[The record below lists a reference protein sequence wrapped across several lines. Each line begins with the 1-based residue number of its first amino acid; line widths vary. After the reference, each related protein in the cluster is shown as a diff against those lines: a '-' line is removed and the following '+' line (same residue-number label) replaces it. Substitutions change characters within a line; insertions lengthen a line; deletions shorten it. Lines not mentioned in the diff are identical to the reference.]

1 MRPLK
6 ARRYKMQS
14 AIWSEKNYFT
24 YLSGSIFSTQ
34 GIWIQRMT
42 LGWMLW
48 QQTHSESLL
57 GILAF
62 LLFVPSIIFGPLFG
76 VLVDRVDR
84 RKAALTTSLILAFI
98 SLCLAL
104 LTQKNLINDV
114 NLLFFAL
121 IIGISNSA
129 YQAIRLSFV
138 PELVSKENMPK
149 AVAINA
155 IIYNTSRFIGPMI
168 AGYLIKYQGEAVS
181 LFLVAAFYL
190 PLIFVLNKLRLKE
203 YQAKNKTFTF
213 ISDIKAGF
221 SYTLKSAI
229 ISKLLLLICISAI
242 LGRGLLEILPAAAE
256 ILYQGG
262 VEALAWL
269 NSAAGIG
276 AIVAGLVLS
285 KFSSK
290 QLLTALKIAIVSSGF
305 LICGFNF
312 MTGLELGLILIA
324 LLSFSATVCG
334 VSTQSLIQISVDS
347 QFRGRVMSLWGAI
360 NLGGAA
366 IGGLIF
372 GIATEFIGYEI
383 AFILLGLICVF
394 ISYFTSRKIS
404 L

>member
-1 MRPLK
+1 
-6 ARRYKMQS
+6 MQS

-276 AIVAGLVLS
+276 AIVAGFVLS
-285 KFSSK
+285 KFSPK

>member
-276 AIVAGLVLS
+276 AIVAGFVLS
-285 KFSSK
+285 KFSPK

>member
-1 MRPLK
+1 
-6 ARRYKMQS
+6 MQS

-138 PELVSKENMPK
+138 PELVSKGNMPK

>member
-1 MRPLK
+1 
-6 ARRYKMQS
+6 MQS

-138 PELVSKENMPK
+138 PELVSKGNMPK

-276 AIVAGLVLS
+276 AIVAGFVLS
-285 KFSSK
+285 KFSPK

>member
-14 AIWSEKNYFT
+14 AIWSEKNYLT

-276 AIVAGLVLS
+276 AIVAGFVLS
-285 KFSSK
+285 KFSPK

>member
-1 MRPLK
+1 
-6 ARRYKMQS
+6 MQS
-14 AIWSEKNYFT
+14 AIWSEKNYLT

-256 ILYQGG
+256 MLYQGG

-276 AIVAGLVLS
+276 AIVAGFVLS

-312 MTGLELGLILIA
+312 MTGLELGLVLIA

>member
-138 PELVSKENMPK
+138 PELVSKGNMPK

-276 AIVAGLVLS
+276 AIVAGFVLS
-285 KFSSK
+285 KFSPK

>member
-1 MRPLK
+1 
-6 ARRYKMQS
+6 MQS
-14 AIWSEKNYFT
+14 TIWSEKNYFT

-62 LLFVPSIIFGPLFG
+62 LLFLPSIIFGPLFG

-84 RKAALTTSLILAFI
+84 RKAALATSVILAI
-98 SLCLAL
+98 VSLCLAL
-104 LTQKNLINDV
+104 LTQKNLLSEA

-155 IIYNTSRFIGPMI
+155 IIYNSSRFIGPMI
-168 AGYLIKYQGEAVS
+168 AGYLIKYQGEAAS
-181 LFLVAAFYL
+181 LFIVAVFYV
-190 PLIFVLNKLRLKE
+190 PLIFVLSKLRLKDN
-203 YQAKNKTFTF
+203 QVKGKTFTF

-229 ISKLLLLICISAI
+229 ISKLLLLICISAV

-256 ILYQGG
+256 TLYQGG

-276 AIVAGLVLS
+276 AILAGFVLS
-285 KFSSK
+285 KFSSE

-305 LICGFNF
+305 LIFSFNL
-312 MTGLELGLILIA
+312 MTSLELGLVLIS

-334 VSTQSLIQISVDS
+334 VSTQSLIQVTVDS
-347 QFRGRVMSLWGAI
+347 QYRGRVMSLWGAI

-372 GIATEFIGYEI
+372 GLTTEFIGYEI
-383 AFILLGLICVF
+383 SFILLGFICAL
-394 ISYFTSRKIS
+394 ISYVTSRNIS

>member
-276 AIVAGLVLS
+276 AIAAGFVLS